1 MKKRILIGDDV
12 KIVRMVLRRFLERLA
27 PNSTIIESWDGSSIM
42 DAFFAY
48 EPEVVLLDVEL
59 PEIDGWEILRCI
71 REVDPKVKVIM
82 VTSSQT
88 PEDVQKAVEL
98 GAAGF
103 VGKPFDLAELS
114 DALGLDYAPLSASA

>member
-48 EPEVVLLDVEL
+48 EPEVILLDVEL
-59 PEIDGWEILRCI
+59 PEIDG
-71 REVDPKVKVIM
+71 
-82 VTSSQT
+82 
-88 PEDVQKAVEL
+88 
-98 GAAGF
+98 
-103 VGKPFDLAELS
+103 
-114 DALGLDYAPLSASA
+114 

>member
-1 MKKRILIGDDV
+1 
-12 KIVRMVLRRFLERLA
+12 
-27 PNSTIIESWDGSSIM
+27 
-42 DAFFAY
+42 
-48 EPEVVLLDVEL
+48 
-59 PEIDGWEILRCI
+59 
-71 REVDPKVKVIM
+71 M